1 MEQYIDM
8 LKNTLNFRGKVN
20 RRDFWIATLVNILFS
35 FCAGLIALPFILEF
49 KVFMTTFTSLVSLYE
64 VVLFLPTLSLTVR
77 RLHDAG
83 YAGYF
88 VLLWLLPIVGSII
101 LLVLLCKQSVSMPKV
116 AIFGGANQT
125 QQSEA
130 NVQSQIVH
138 SNVQAQN
145 LQQTDISAQESQTA
159 KVETLPQEKDD
170 LSKTD
175 ETKKQDENIALST
188 TKKSKTNKPET
199 KLKAEKPKAEKPKKA
214 TNQTKPITEA
224 KAKSQSKPKAKTND
238 DEPAKTIKF
247 LDNDDLKNET
257 TAEAP
262 KQQNAPVFKT
272 RGEQIRYLQ
281 QAKENGEIS
290 EDEYR
295 SRVIKILK

>member
-49 KVFMTTFTSLVSLYE
+49 KVFVATFTSLVGLYE
-64 VVLFLPTLSLTVR
+64 VVLFLPTLSLAVR

-83 YAGYF
+83 YAGYYVCF
-88 VLLWLLPIVGSII
+88 WILPVVGSIL
-101 LLVLLCKQSVSMPKV
+101 LLVLLCKPSASMPKV
-116 AIFGGANQT
+116 TIFGTPNQP
-125 QQSEA
+125 QQPQDLNEQNEA
-130 NVQSQIVH
+130 EQSQLL
-138 SNVQAQN
+138 AQN
-145 LQQTDISAQESQTA
+145 SEQTNTALNDEKQLTKAKESEPQIEPQKQE
-159 KVETLPQEKDD
+159 ENLLEKAP
-170 LSKTD
+170 
-175 ETKKQDENIALST
+175 KQDERAKVST
-188 TKKSKTNKPET
+188 TRKPRTNKPKTQTKTQAKSET
-199 KLKAEKPKAEKPKKA
+199 QMQQAQPAKAIKTADDDSLK
-214 TNQTKPITEA
+214 NQTK
-224 KAKSQSKPKAKTND
+224 AKS
-238 DEPAKTIKF
+238 
-247 LDNDDLKNET
+247 
-257 TAEAP
+257 P

-272 RGEQIRYLQ
+272 RGEQIRQLQ